1 MKNGIRFLIKN
12 SNKEGENERIKHL
25 SDWLAQ

>member
-1 MKNGIRFLIKN
+1 MNNDIRVLIKN

-25 SDWLAQ
+25 SDWLMQ